1 MRFTQRLP
9 RVLIALGIGL
19 LLTNSGAAQHDGEH
33 RPSDNPAPGSKYYG
47 LVDSIPGRLLG
58 PASRSLV
65 VERVTATPD
74 IMDPAFDVYARPE
87 LIGMAYAHGDSVLLT
102 DVALQLAEGER
113 VLLRSRKAITVAQA
127 MNLAINA
134 ASQRQDTA
142 SLHRIAKFADLQRD
156 KELAGKVAAAI
167 KLAAVSRDTT
177 FRMMVSVEEV
187 EIEDYAK
194 LREYNDQI
202 ERARLT
208 GDTRGLE
215 ALDLDIEG
223 CIPNPFHKHFRKMIG
238 DARAA
243 IPAEHKVDDQL
254 VGTLSKLAAI
264 SRDDF
269 RSGAGMEP
277 KPEPPIDED
286 VQADM
291 PVEVSGG
298 Y

>member
-1 MRFTQRLP
+1 MYQMRFTQRLP
-9 RVLIALGIGL
+9 RVLIAMGIGL

-33 RPSDNPAPGSKYYG
+33 RPSDDPAPGSKYYG

-65 VERVTATPD
+65 VERVTATTD

-87 LIGMAYAHGDSVLLT
+87 LIGKAYADGDLALLT

-113 VLLRSRKAITVAQA
+113 VLLRSRKAITLGQA
-127 MNLAINA
+127 MDLAINA
-134 ASQRQDTA
+134 ANQRQDTA
-142 SLHRIAKFADLQRD
+142 SLHRIAKFAELQGD

-177 FRMMVSVEEV
+177 SRMTVYVEEV

-254 VGTLSKLAAI
+254 VGVLTRLAAI
-264 SRDDF
+264 SRRDVD
-269 RSGAGMEP
+269 A
-277 KPEPPIDED
+277 PEDQTDEEKD
-286 VQADM
+286 RGDE

>member
-1 MRFTQRLP
+1 MFQMKSIYRLP
-9 RVLIALGIGL
+9 RVLIAMGISL
-19 LLTNSGAAQHDGEH
+19 LITNSSTAQHDGEK
-33 RPSDNPAPGSKYYG
+33 RATDDPSPGSKYYG
-47 LVDSIPGRLLG
+47 LVDSIPGRLMG
-58 PASRSLV
+58 PCSRSLA
-65 VERVTATPD
+65 VERVAATSD
-74 IMDPAFDVYARPE
+74 ILDPAFDVYARPE
-87 LIGMAYAHGDSVLLT
+87 LIGTAYSHGDSVLLT

-127 MNLAINA
+127 MDLAINA
-134 ASQRQDTA
+134 AGQRQDTT
-142 SLHRIAKFADLQRD
+142 SLHRIAKFAEMQGN
-156 KELAGKVAAAI
+156 KELAEKVAAAI

-177 FRMMVSVEEV
+177 SGMMVSVED
-187 EIEDYAK
+187 ITTEDYAK
-194 LREYNDQI
+194 LRECSRQI

-223 CIPNPFHKHFRKMIG
+223 CIPNPFHKHFRKIIG

-254 VGTLSKLAAI
+254 VGMLIRLAAI
-264 SRDDF
+264 SRD
-269 RSGAGMEP
+269 G
-277 KPEPPIDED
+277 DEEND
-286 VQADM
+286 EANM